1 MLTEVYRVLG
11 PNGVYMMITFGNQES
26 RMDHL
31 KKKEFEWGVQVHKLI
46 RPTVTA
52 QITPNNIEK
61 DDKNYH
67 FLYVCIKGKK
77 NE

>member
-26 RMDHL
+26 RMDNL
-31 KKKEFEWGVQVHKLI
+31 KKKEFEWGVWVHKLI

-77 NE
+77 N